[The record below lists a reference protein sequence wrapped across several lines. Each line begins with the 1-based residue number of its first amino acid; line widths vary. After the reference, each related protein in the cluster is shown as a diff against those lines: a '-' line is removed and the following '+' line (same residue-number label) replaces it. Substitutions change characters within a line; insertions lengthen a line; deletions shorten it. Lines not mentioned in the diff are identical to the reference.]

1 LSDAEAREH
10 FNRLPPSLKRQY
22 AGWVISAK
30 REETQQ
36 RRLRE
41 LVDVLSRGER
51 LGLKYG
57 GRGSWPVDA

>member
-1 LSDAEAREH
+1 MSDAEAREH

-51 LGLKYG
+51 LGLK
-57 GRGSWPVDA
+57 